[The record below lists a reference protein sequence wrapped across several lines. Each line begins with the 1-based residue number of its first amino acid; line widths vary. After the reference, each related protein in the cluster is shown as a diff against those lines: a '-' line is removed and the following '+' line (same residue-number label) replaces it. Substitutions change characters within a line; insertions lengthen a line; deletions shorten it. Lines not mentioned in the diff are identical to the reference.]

1 MICLLVLFP
10 SEEEL
15 REWQAYEDIR
25 RSCSTDEESGS
36 VAQIPSSL
44 VGEAGLPRPRVGLG
58 LGDTEKEGRGNLGDW
73 ETTGKGDVGVGDR
86 KLKRTMWAHG
96 AI

>member
-10 SEEEL
+10 LEEEL
-15 REWQAYEDIR
+15 REQQAYEQVR
-25 RSCSTDEESGS
+25 RSRSTDEERGS
-36 VAQIPSSL
+36 VAQISSSL
-44 VGEAGLPRPRVGLG
+44 GEAGLPRPRAGLG
-58 LGDTEKEGRGNLGDW
+58 LGDTEKEGRRNLGDW

-86 KLKRTMWAHG
+86 KLKRTMRAHR